1 MNVSRKTPASKVA
14 QEYSKPATAVC
25 VHTPVPSADLVLC
38 VNLIPLI
45 LLALLLCVTLFSAI
59 DLLE

>member
-1 MNVSRKTPASKVA
+1 VNVSRKTPASKVA

-25 VHTPVPSADLVLC
+25 VHTPVPSADQDKIC
-38 VNLIPLI
+38 VNSLI